1 MGKCHSNSATVP
13 SSPPHQPTSAPTQTA
28 PSTPPTFIPSS
39 YEASSSRAINRR
51 PSHDVT
57 RHVHEMTPML
67 SPEHSA
73 VTPER
78 TSSHDRGYPPPSS
91 IPQEV
96 QNESHPYRSR
106 GPRRGSPQLH
116 GSMSMDTPSPEGPRS
131 HSSRVTRTS
140 STPLLGNGHQP
151 TGTQVA
157 SGPAS
162 GTSQMSA
169 ERRERQLRFPST
181 LQSLL
186 SNDFRYVV
194 RCRVL
199 SHNN

>member
-1 MGKCHSNSATVP
+1 MGNCCSDSTTRP
-13 SSPPHQPTSAPTQTA
+13 SPAPTQTT
-28 PSTPPTFIPSS
+28 PSTHPTPIPSS
-39 YEASSSRAINRR
+39 YEASSSKAINGW
-51 PSHDVT
+51 PSPATQHD
-57 RHVHEMTPML
+57 HEMTPIP
-67 SPEHSA
+67 SPKHSA

-78 TSSHDRGYPPPSS
+78 MRSQDSTSSHDRGYPPPSS
-91 IPQEV
+91 GSIPHLQEV
-96 QNESHPYRSR
+96 HSHLYRSR
-106 GPRRGSPQLH
+106 GRGSAQLH
-116 GSMSMDTPSPEGPRS
+116 ESMSMDTPSPEGPRS
-131 HSSRVTRTS
+131 HSSRMTRTP

-162 GTSQMSA
+162 RTSQMSA
-169 ERRERQLRFPST
+169 EGQERRLRFPST

-186 SNDFRYVV
+186 PNDFRYVV